1 MLVFTGKI
9 GVSLRNENN
18 SIIYHSKKK
27 NNRVGIKSQTNTFRK
42 LCNTLISR

>member
-27 NNRVGIKSQTNTFRK
+27 KI
-42 LCNTLISR
+42 IE